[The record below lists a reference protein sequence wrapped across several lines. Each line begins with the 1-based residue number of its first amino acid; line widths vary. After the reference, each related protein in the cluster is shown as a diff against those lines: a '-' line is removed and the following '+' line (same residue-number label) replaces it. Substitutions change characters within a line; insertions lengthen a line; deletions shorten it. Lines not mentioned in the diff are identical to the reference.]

1 MSRLATLAR
10 PRKCLYSQ
18 KESFVKVMKDVK
30 QLAGYQ
36 DPEYLREEMGP
47 NLETYSFG
55 VVSKLYSVIQLN
67 VTDTCTCSNTLLGS
81 SQNIQCTACV

>member
-1 MSRLATLAR
+1 
-10 PRKCLYSQ
+10 
-18 KESFVKVMKDVK
+18 MKDVK

-55 VVSKLYSVIQLN
+55 V
-67 VTDTCTCSNTLLGS
+67 
-81 SQNIQCTACV
+81 